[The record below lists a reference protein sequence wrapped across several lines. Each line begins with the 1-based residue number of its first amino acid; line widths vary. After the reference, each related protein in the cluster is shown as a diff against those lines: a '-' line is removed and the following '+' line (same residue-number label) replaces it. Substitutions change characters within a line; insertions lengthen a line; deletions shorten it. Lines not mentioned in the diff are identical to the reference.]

1 MTDRCIY
8 GMTVWCHVESQ
19 VLSRSQYRAFPRRSP
34 RSARGPQ
41 PTVASGPGTMIVAV
55 DGPAGA
61 GKSTVCRLLA
71 RELAYTFLDTGAM
84 YRAVA
89 WALSRQA
96 PHFEPA
102 QPPPT
107 APALEDFPLRFEI
120 VDADLRIL
128 FRERVL
134 GDEIRD
140 PEITRLAS
148 RVSQMA
154 WVRNYLVDW
163 QRRLAAH
170 GRVVAEGRDTT
181 TVVFPDA
188 EVKVF
193 LTADLGTRARRR
205 FHEYM
210 ARGIPVDYASL
221 EAQIR
226 ERDEADS
233 KRALAPLRPAPD
245 ACVIDTSQLDIPG
258 VVKLL
263 VDLVRS
269 RDSG

>member
-1 MTDRCIY
+1 
-8 GMTVWCHVESQ
+8 
-19 VLSRSQYRAFPRRSP
+19 
-34 RSARGPQ
+34 
-41 PTVASGPGTMIVAV
+41 MIVAV

-89 WALSRQA
+89 WALSRRF
-96 PHFEPA
+96 PEPELDQSMA
-102 QPPPT
+102 HPP
-107 APALEDFPLRFEI
+107 ADEDFPLRFEI
-120 VDADLRIL
+120 RDADLRIL
-128 FRERVL
+128 FAGRDL
-134 GDEIRD
+134 GDEIRE

-154 WVRNYLVDW
+154 WVRTYLMAW
-163 QRRLAAH
+163 QRRLATD

-181 TVVFPDA
+181 TVVFPEA

-193 LTADLGTRARRR
+193 LTADLTTRARRR
-205 FHEYM
+205 FEEYT
-210 ARGIPVDYASL
+210 AKGIPVDYASL

-245 ACVIDTSQLDIPG
+245 ACIIDTSRLEISE
-258 VVKLL
+258 VVRLL
-263 VDLVRS
+263 VELVRS
-269 RDSG
+269 RDTG

>member
-1 MTDRCIY
+1 
-8 GMTVWCHVESQ
+8 
-19 VLSRSQYRAFPRRSP
+19 
-34 RSARGPQ
+34 
-41 PTVASGPGTMIVAV
+41 MIVAV

-89 WALSRQA
+89 WALSRRFSERELVQSMTL
-96 PHFEPA
+96 PPA
-102 QPPPT
+102 E
-107 APALEDFPLRFEI
+107 EDFPLRFEI
-120 VDADLRIL
+120 QSADLTIL
-128 FRERVL
+128 FAGRDL

-154 WVRNYLVDW
+154 WVRTYLMEW
-163 QRRLAAH
+163 QRRLASD

-181 TVVFPDA
+181 TVVFPEA

-193 LTADLGTRARRR
+193 LTADLTTRARRR
-205 FHEYM
+205 FNEYM
-210 ARGIPVDYASL
+210 AKGIPVDYASL
-221 EAQIR
+221 ETQIR

-245 ACVIDTSQLDIPG
+245 ACIIDTSRLEIPE

-263 VDLVRS
+263 VELVQS